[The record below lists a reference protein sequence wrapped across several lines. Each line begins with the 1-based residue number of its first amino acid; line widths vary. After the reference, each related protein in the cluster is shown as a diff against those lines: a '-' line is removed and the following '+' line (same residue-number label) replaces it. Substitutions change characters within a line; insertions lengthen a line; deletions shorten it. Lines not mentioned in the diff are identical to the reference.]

1 MDDTPVKDGVTLAS
15 LLENGGRKALS
26 LVMFGREILANPR
39 AMGAICPSSPA
50 LAAHM
55 AAQVPLNQQGP
66 VVELGGGTGT
76 VTAALLKRGVRAQ
89 ELVVIERSAKLAT
102 HLCRRFPS
110 LRVIQ
115 GDAAQL
121 GDLLGSDAGRVRTV
135 VSSLPLRSLPP
146 ETVRA
151 IAGQLEAV
159 LAPGARFIQFTY
171 KHRALCSMLSER
183 FTTVYSRIIWG
194 NLPPARLDVFQYQS

>member
-1 MDDTPVKDGVTLAS
+1 M
-15 LLENGGRKALS
+15 
-26 LVMFGREILANPR
+26 
-39 AMGAICPSSPA
+39 
-50 LAAHM
+50 
-55 AAQVPLNQQGP
+55 
-66 VVELGGGTGT
+66 
-76 VTAALLKRGVRAQ
+76 
-89 ELVVIERSAKLAT
+89 
-102 HLCRRFPS
+102 
-110 LRVIQ
+110 
-115 GDAAQL
+115 
-121 GDLLGSDAGRVRTV
+121 GDLLGADAGRVRTV